1 MIGFF
6 IGYSIGLMFGII
18 VFTCMYIAMKDDEK

>member
-6 IGYSIGLMFGII
+6 IGYSLGLIFGIV
-18 VFTCMYIAMKDDEK
+18 VFTCMYIVMKDDGK